1 MISLF
6 IFLKGIKSL
15 PQNQIL
21 LLHISLQLESRV
33 SSEEEQLFN
42 FNNLFLDKGCGH
54 KLTHTNKNE
63 ISINLFP
70 VCYRSLFIILFC
82 SRLVKSR
89 TPQRFVLCHC
99 LKNLTMGNP
108 VNHSEHLFCAG
119 WSCFLFFLRLNYLVW
134 LIIWLLITAWSV
146 DLPVTCRKLDFQT

>member
-1 MISLF
+1 MGKKNFQISVNNNNY
-6 IFLKGIKSL
+6 
-15 PQNQIL
+15 QNF
-21 LLHISLQLESRV
+21 
-33 SSEEEQLFN
+33 FN

-70 VCYRSLFIILFC
+70 VCYQSLSIILFC
-82 SRLVKSR
+82 SRLIKSR

-108 VNHSEHLFCAG
+108 VYHSEKEYHCKSVIAIFA
-119 WSCFLFFLRLNYLVW
+119 WRVTWNYAYSPFQAEVLSS
-134 LIIWLLITAWSV
+134 LILEIKTKDI
-146 DLPVTCRKLDFQT
+146 